1 MCDIRVVAYSGGPW
15 QFCVRQGPGETALLD
30 TGTFDANNDI
40 GPEEVGQ
47 LAPNVLFVRGDGH
60 VVYPIRVVNSS
71 YVVTE
76 TFNFLDDRALAEEVY
91 FIVAGRTLYEFTV
104 SESGKTKRK
113 VGAVGAAAVP
123 GARTFATVLEM
134 RR

>member
-1 MCDIRVVAYSGGPW
+1 MRDIRIVAYSGGPW
-15 QFCVRQGPGETALLD
+15 QFCVRPGPGETALLES
-30 TGTFDANNDI
+30 GTVDANNDI

-47 LAPNVLFVRGDGH
+47 LSPNVLFVRGDGH

-76 TFNFLDDRALAEEVY
+76 TFNFLNVRALDGEVY
-91 FIVAGRTLYEFTV
+91 FVVTGCTLYEFTV
-104 SESGKTKRK
+104 SETGKTRRR

-134 RR
+134 QR